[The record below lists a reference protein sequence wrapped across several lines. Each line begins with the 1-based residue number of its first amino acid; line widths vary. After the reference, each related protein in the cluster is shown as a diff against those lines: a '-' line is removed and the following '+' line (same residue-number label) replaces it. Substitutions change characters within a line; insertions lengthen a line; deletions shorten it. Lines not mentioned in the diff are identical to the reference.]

1 MKAGAIRG
9 NPVKGG
15 CRRRWRLD
23 QRGGNRWHIDHVIP
37 HIGGG
42 TVFRDEGKEHGG
54 RKAVSVRRT
63 PSGTFTARN
72 S

>member
-1 MKAGAIRG
+1 MA
-9 NPVKGG
+9 
-15 CRRRWRLD
+15 L
-23 QRGGNRWHIDHVIP
+23 DHVIP

-63 PSGTFTARN
+63 PCGTFSARN